1 MKSEKDWETDSSDDN
16 AARPGPSKKRKRVIR
31 IGKNKKRKECRLI
44 KFYLNWRSSNSLLCT
59 YRHML
64 KYKTLFEGVFRAKVS
79 YFGENFYV
87 R

>member
-44 KFYLNWRSSNSLLCT
+44 KFFPVSSN
-59 YRHML
+59 
-64 KYKTLFEGVFRAKVS
+64 
-79 YFGENFYV
+79 
-87 R
+87 